1 MKAKLNT
8 CVLLLIGLISSC
20 GVTQYREI
28 GFGGG
33 ESSIARSK
41 YSGNNRIEQVGQLA
55 VNQQNIVN
63 EPQTI
68 EANCIEK
75 QNELLP
81 VESSR
86 IGKKSVDKV
95 VVSKP
100 KMEKRIAAGSSNH
113 SILNILNKE
122 SFKKI
127 RLKDVKG
134 LLQKSHKIE
143 SPIIAGFFTAFMV
156 ACLVSAGLL
165 LIGLMLILSSLG
177 SGSSGNFWVGL
188 GFFTFGIYAMEIA
201 AAIGLITLILWLV
214 SLA

>member
-41 YSGNNRIEQVGQLA
+41 YSSNNRGEQVGQST

-63 EPQTI
+63 EPQTYDVS
-68 EANCIEK
+68 CIDK
-75 QNELLP
+75 QNIKLRIEN
-81 VESSR
+81 SR
-86 IGKKSVDKV
+86 IGKKTLDKV

-100 KMEKRIAAGSSNH
+100 KKGKRINTLSTNQ
-113 SILNILNKE
+113 SILNILSKE
-122 SFKKI
+122 SVSKI
-127 RLKDVKG
+127 RLKNIKG
-134 LLQKSHKIE
+134 LLQKSQQFDSSIV
-143 SPIIAGFFTAFMV
+143 AGFFTAFLV
-156 ACLVSAGLL
+156 VCLVSAGLML
-165 LIGLMLILSSLG
+165 LGLMMMLSSFG
-177 SGSSGNFWVGL
+177 SASGGGILLGL
-188 GFFTFGIYAMEIA
+188 GLFYFGVYALEIA

-214 SLA
+214 SLR